1 MKTNLSPI
9 VSTIRSIILTFAA
22 ASFLAALASAQ
33 GQPSASRP
41 DNEAPQ
47 FLTNAPPPGFATRV
61 DYLKSF
67 TSEKDILNARRAG
80 LINED
85 ESMLAMGALD
95 DKMESK
101 PMDIYGQ
108 VVDQSGQPVV
118 GVKVQGYVRVGIGD
132 DEEHDTDTDSQG
144 RFHFLG
150 LRGQGL
156 GIRLQKQGYEYGYK
170 IPYRRPENYLPDPNN
185 PAIITMWKL
194 RGAEPMVHIQI
205 NSDVPC
211 DGSVKRFDLLSN
223 KQNNS
228 GDLIVKLTRNP
239 INIDRRKPF
248 DWSVTLEITNGG
260 LQAVTNL
267 YPNEAPAQGYQPSL
281 TLDFSTNAVGWKN
294 EIHNMYY
301 FKSNSG
307 QVYGRIVIHILAD
320 RPRPPTYFDA
330 EIYANPAGS
339 RNLEFDPQ
347 KQIH

>member
-9 VSTIRSIILTFAA
+9 VSAIRSIILTFAA
-22 ASFLAALASAQ
+22 ASFLATLASAQ
-33 GQPSASRP
+33 GQPRASRP

-67 TSEKDILNARRAG
+67 TSEKDILNARQAG

-85 ESMLAMGALD
+85 ESMLAMWARE

-132 DEEHDTDTDSQG
+132 DEEHDTETDSQG

-150 LRGQGL
+150 LHGQGL

-194 RGAEPMVHIQI
+194 RGAEPMVRVRIE
-205 NSDVPC
+205 SDVPC

-223 KQNNS
+223 RQTNS
-228 GDLIVKLTRNP
+228 GVLMVKLTRNP
-239 INIDRRKPF
+239 ININRRIPF
-248 DWSVTLEITNGG
+248 DWSVTIAITNGG
-260 LQAVTNL
+260 L
-267 YPNEAPAQGYQPSL
+267 
-281 TLDFSTNAVGWKN
+281 
-294 EIHNMYY
+294 
-301 FKSNSG
+301 
-307 QVYGRIVIHILAD
+307 
-320 RPRPPTYFDA
+320 
-330 EIYANPAGS
+330 
-339 RNLEFDPQ
+339 LEFTNQP
-347 KQIH
+347 